1 MLPGKTYGPDEIIH
15 IVKSR
20 GWIVGVAILGCTYL
34 ALVVSALLPNVYSAE
49 TLIQVVP
56 QRVPNDIVRST
67 VTMRTEDRLEA
78 LSAQVMS
85 RTELERLIKDF
96 DLYPRERTRY
106 PMQDVVD
113 RMRVNISKELVRA
126 QSDRPVDS
134 FYLRFKYSDAT
145 TAAKVTERLSRLF
158 IDQNSRDREV
168 ITIQTDNFLSSSL
181 EQARKRL
188 EEQEQKLAVFRE
200 RNAGRLPT
208 QLDFNMQ
215 AIQNAQLQLQQ
226 LTESLARD
234 RDRRLTTE
242 QLLKEAQAEQVVSAP
257 VPVPANTD
265 PASAIAAGAT
275 AKRQLELARAEL
287 AKLELSRTPE
297 HPDIARAKRMIG
309 DLEKKAAAEAASI
322 KSGETPSVAF
332 VSPQDQLIRERIRQ
346 MRAEVESLD
355 RQIQFKEAQ
364 ENSLRGRVGEYQRRI
379 ESIPGIES
387 EWVSLSRDYE
397 TQQTAYKQLL
407 AKSEES
413 KVAVKLEGAQ
423 IGEQFRVLDPAR
435 IPERPISPI
444 RLQINAIGAGVGLV
458 LGLLILGLLEFLDSS
473 FRSETDFTG
482 VMNVPVLAQVPLV
495 VTQSDLTKQ
504 RHRRLIYSTVAVAL
518 CVAAGIGAWTL
529 HLWRYIV

>member
-1 MLPGKTYGPDEIIH
+1 MLPGRTYGPEDVIRIITT
-15 IVKSR
+15 R
-20 GWIVGVAILGCTYL
+20 GWIVLVAILVCTYL

-56 QRVPNDIVRST
+56 QRVPNEYVRST

-85 RTELERLIKDF
+85 RTELERLIKEY
-96 DLYPRERTRY
+96 DLYPRERQRY

-113 RMRVNISKELVRA
+113 RMRLNITKDLVRA
-126 QSDRPVDS
+126 STDRPVDS

-145 TAAKVTERLSRLF
+145 TAAKVTERLALLF
-158 IDQNSRDREV
+158 IDQNARERAV
-168 ITIQTDNFLSSSL
+168 LAGATDNFLDSQL
-181 EQARKRL
+181 EDARKRL
-188 EEQEQKLAVFRE
+188 EEQERKLEVFRE

-234 RDRRLTTE
+234 RDRRLTVD
-242 QLLKEAQAEQVVSAP
+242 QLLKEAQAEQVIAAP
-257 VPVPANTD
+257 VAMPPNTD
-265 PASAIAAGAT
+265 PASAVAAGAT
-275 AKRQLELARAEL
+275 AKRQLEMAKAEL
-287 AKLELSRTPE
+287 ARLELSRTPE
-297 HPDIARAKRMIG
+297 HPDIARTRRMIS
-309 DLEKKAAAEAASI
+309 DLEKKAAAEAASVA
-322 KSGETPSVAF
+322 SGKTPSTVI

-364 ENSLRGRVGEYQRRI
+364 EARIRTTVSEYQRRI
-379 ESIPGIES
+379 ESIPGLES

-397 TQQTAYKQLL
+397 TQQAAYKQLL

-413 KVAVKLEGAQ
+413 KVAVNLEQRQ

-435 IPERPISPI
+435 IPERPISPV
-444 RLQINAIGAGVGLV
+444 RLQINAIGAAIGLA
-458 LGLLILGLLEFLDSS
+458 LGLLIVGLLEFLDSS
-473 FRSETDFTG
+473 FRSETDFIG
-482 VMNVPVLAQVPLV
+482 VMDVPILAQVPLV
-495 VTQSDLTKQ
+495 VTQSDLDKQ
-504 RHRRLIYSTVAVAL
+504 RHRRLVYSSVAVGL
-518 CVAAGIGAWTL
+518 TVAAGIGAWTL